1 MVTNL
6 TPILVA
12 KDLEETV
19 AFYADKLG
27 FGVDFIFKE
36 LGIDGYAS
44 LYRDN
49 FHINIREGEPPNDPG
64 SFGGISI
71 EVENVDRFYD
81 DLVERRAFPA
91 DYPRQFSC
99 IREHPPEDK
108 EYGVRD
114 LFLVD
119 PNGYVITVL
128 TPL

>member
-49 FHINIREGEPPNDPG
+49 FYINIREGESPNDP
-64 SFGGISI
+64 
-71 EVENVDRFYD
+71 
-81 DLVERRAFPA
+81 
-91 DYPRQFSC
+91 QF
-99 IREHPPEDK
+99 
-108 EYGVRD
+108 
-114 LFLVD
+114 
-119 PNGYVITVL
+119 
-128 TPL
+128 